1 MVRLLA
7 LRALRFSRFL
17 LPSAVPTLFAVIV
30 SLRPSGELLRTRDP
44 RGGDLGKKASSGL
57 KCDDGTRCSL
67 VAEVRL
73 DVVVLLSE
81 AVTLGASKGGIT
93 LLHIARLT
101 VLIASSGFGRNAV
114 GLPNNLGAVSADGIY
129 PFVPLV
135 ALLFTCLRLLGNRI
149 CICYR
154 RWKFVSGT
162 NELIRSNLY
171 CGIYISIYI
180 YPAIRQALSG
190 RLCSFNA
197 AGFMKPQNVTMP
209 TMIHSTF
216 TM

>member
-93 LLHIARLT
+93 LLHICPLDGVDCKFGVRQKRCRL
-101 VLIASSGFGRNAV
+101 AEQSRG
-114 GLPNNLGAVSADGIY
+114 
-129 PFVPLV
+129 
-135 ALLFTCLRLLGNRI
+135 CQ
-149 CICYR
+149 R
-154 RWKFVSGT
+154 RRHLSFCTTSGT
-162 NELIRSNLY
+162 VVYMLTSFGESNMY
-171 CGIYISIYI
+171 M
-180 YPAIRQALSG
+180 LS
-190 RLCSFNA
+190 
-197 AGFMKPQNVTMP
+197 
-209 TMIHSTF
+209 
-216 TM
+216 